1 MIFII
6 NDLHWAIFFIIMTPI
21 EYNFRGQKVNFC
33 PIWSNLT
40 ISLVLLIQYFLFF
53 ASMILVMA
61 DLDWCIKLENLA
73 PIEHGCMGQRVKKIS
88 DIGRFDHI
96 LSFVDPIFFIFCMN
110 DIYHEW
116 FRSMYNVDNFN
127 LDWAL
132 L

>member
-1 MIFII
+1 
-6 NDLHWAIFFIIMTPI
+6 
-21 EYNFRGQKVNFC
+21 
-33 PIWSNLT
+33 
-40 ISLVLLIQYFLFF
+40 
-53 ASMILVMA
+53 MILVMA